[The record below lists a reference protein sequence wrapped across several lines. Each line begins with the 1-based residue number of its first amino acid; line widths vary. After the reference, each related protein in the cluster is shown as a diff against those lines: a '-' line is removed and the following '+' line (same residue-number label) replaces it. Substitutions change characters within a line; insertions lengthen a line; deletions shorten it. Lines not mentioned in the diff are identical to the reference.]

1 MLMDDNDDQQAE
13 LWSDALSARVNA
25 VRIIRKKLG
34 GGDPLPGHAGYDE
47 MLKRDADELQAHL
60 GEFTDALVEMY
71 NHDDIT
77 KYIHMLRAGHF
88 KQVHTIETVVRAR
101 AQRARVR
108 VCAPR
113 GSFPTDEG
121 GWARTARVQS
131 MFGARMTETNSS

>member
-1 MLMDDNDDQQAE
+1 MDDEELVGVLMDDNDDQAE
-13 LWSDALSARVNA
+13 LCSDALSARVNA

-71 NHDDIT
+71 DHDDIT

-88 KQVHTIETVVRAR
+88 KQVHTTETVVRAR
-101 AQRARVR
+101 AQRALRLGLPV
-108 VCAPR
+108 
-113 GSFPTDEG
+113 G
-121 GWARTARVQS
+121 GDRASKFHSAV
-131 MFGARMTETNSS
+131 